1 MSTKFGIVYRAA
13 LKIGNT
19 TFVSADMCF
28 IRGDPQNK
36 LFGVIRE
43 WVGPSTFEK
52 FLHVIIKGPG
62 TDKEAKIL

>member
-43 WVGPSTFEK
+43 
-52 FLHVIIKGPG
+52 
-62 TDKEAKIL
+62 